1 MYFRSFLP
9 DDAEFCYHLR
19 NQVIRDQFKDR
30 LQPEEVAAA
39 VNAYQ
44 PADYIRMAG
53 QGSLF
58 IIEHDGRRTGFF
70 YLKRIDSTVAELCL
84 IYIEHRDHGKGI
96 GRACIETIDQWV
108 STHWSEVTTL
118 VVVTFVPGYN
128 AKFYQK
134 VGFTPQEQ
142 TVCVLSGMPV
152 KALRLSRPVN
162 TES

>member
-1 MYFRSFLP
+1 MHFRSFLP

-19 NQVIRDQFKDR
+19 NQVIRDHFAER
-30 LQPEEVAAA
+30 LQPDEVAAA

-53 QGSLF
+53 QGLLRIVEQKS
-58 IIEHDGRRTGFF
+58 RQAGFF

-84 IYIEHRDHGKGI
+84 IYIEPRHHGQGI
-96 GRACIETIDQWV
+96 GRACIETIERWV
-108 STHWSEVTTL
+108 TTHWNEVTTL
-118 VVVTFVPGYN
+118 VVVTFVPDYN
-128 AKFYQK
+128 AAFYQK

-152 KALRLSRPVN
+152 KALRLSKPVPVP
-162 TES
+162 S